1 MVFKRMLSGNRD
13 VKANFFTTKNY
24 EVLYNWF
31 GKRFVANLAVDL
43 EVIRNRQ
50 GNAERAIVFQT
61 IILWRARLVSS
72 AKNISDRIT

>member
-1 MVFKRMLSGNRD
+1 MMVFKRMLSGNRD

-43 EVIRNRQ
+43 EGIRTQQ

-61 IILWRARLVSS
+61 IIL
-72 AKNISDRIT
+72 